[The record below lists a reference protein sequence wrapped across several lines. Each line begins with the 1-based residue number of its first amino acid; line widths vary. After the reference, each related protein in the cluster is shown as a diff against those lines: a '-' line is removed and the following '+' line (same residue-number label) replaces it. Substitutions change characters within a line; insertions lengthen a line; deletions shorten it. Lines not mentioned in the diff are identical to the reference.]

1 MPDILICPLV
11 AAETYTS
18 AEQALSAPRVTGHHE
33 ELTDLHG
40 FDAVHFHFHQAVYV
54 GFQDLLQQVV
64 FLILDNNQIGLQ
76 IRGGATDLQAQAAY
90 LQIAETSNLQVFC
103 CQETEWS
110 QKKSPGQP
118 FLQGNL
124 AEPIQ
129 GKSVGLGEL
138 EQKILWTEI
147 LKPKKNPN

>member
-40 FDAVHFHFHQAVYV
+40 FDAVHLHFHQAVHV

-64 FLILDNNQIGLQ
+64 FLILDNNQIGLH
-76 IRGGATDLQAQAAY
+76 IHGGATLLTCKHKQLIY
-90 LQIAETSNLQVFC
+90 
-103 CQETEWS
+103 
-110 QKKSPGQP
+110 K
-118 FLQGNL
+118 
-124 AEPIQ
+124 
-129 GKSVGLGEL
+129 
-138 EQKILWTEI
+138 
-147 LKPKKNPN
+147 